1 MSRYFDNQSGL
12 STGASVGTPLSLSF
26 FCWYR
31 ETKYDAANP
40 GNTLIG
46 NWGASGTD
54 YNSLLYGGPGH
65 TAGLAMLDNSLNGHG
80 TNYPIPAPGSE
91 WDCAGFT
98 WNSAVNRFFAN
109 GIIIPVASPAA
120 NLHSSSIASLLIGAR
135 PDNLVFMSGWIAQ
148 VAVWLSTANGTDGLL
163 TPEQMTALMRGVSP
177 MVVKPRGLWGYWP
190 MIGADV
196 RDWSGNQRH
205 LTVYAGK
212 PRPSSYEP
220 DLYEGR
226 QIRRERRV
234 TVAAALAPPSTG
246 TFSTIK
252 FGTNLVVTDLGSGA
266 IRVDASAAT
275 EIAKQ
280 KRTVQILVTD
290 PNGLALTTGDGKAY
304 FTVPTLLNGHNL
316 VAAHAALTTV
326 SSSGLPTVQ
335 IANVTDSVDM
345 LSTKISV
352 DASELTSYTAAT
364 PPVIDTAHDDVATGD
379 LLRVDVDVAGT
390 GAKGLMVILTFEA
403 P

>member
-1 MSRYFDNQSGL
+1 MSRFFDNLSGL
-12 STGASVGTPLSLSF
+12 STGASVGTPLSISL

-31 ETKYDAANP
+31 ENKLDAANP
-40 GNTLIG
+40 GNSLIG
-46 NWGASGTD
+46 NWGAAATD
-54 YNSLLYGGPGH
+54 YNSYLYTGPGH
-65 TAGLAMLDNSLNGHG
+65 KMGLAMLDNSLNGHG
-80 TNYPIPAPGSE
+80 TTYPLPAPGSE

-98 WNSAVNRFFAN
+98 WNNGVNRIFGN

-120 NLHSSSIASLLIGAR
+120 NLHNSGAALLIGAR

-148 VAVWLSTANGTDGLL
+148 AAVWVSTANGTDGLL
-163 TPEQMTALMRGVSP
+163 TPEQMVALMRGVFP
-177 MVVKPRGLWGYWP
+177 LIVKPRGLWGYWP
-190 MIGADV
+190 MVGDDV
-196 RDWSGNQRH
+196 RDYSGNQRH

-212 PRPSSYEP
+212 PRPSNYEP
-220 DLYEGR
+220 DLYEGK

-234 TVAAALAPPSTG
+234 TVAAATNPPSVG

-290 PNGLALTTGDGKAY
+290 PNGLSLTTGDGKAY
-304 FTVPTLLNGHNL
+304 FTVPALLNGHNL

-326 SSSGLPTVQ
+326 SSSGLPTIQ

-345 LSTKISV
+345 LSTKITV

>member
-12 STGASVGTPLSLSF
+12 SIGASLGTPLSLSF

-31 ETKYDAANP
+31 ENKLDAVNP
-40 GNTLIG
+40 GNSLIG
-46 NWGASGTD
+46 NWGDGASN
-54 YNSLLYGGPGH
+54 YNSYLYTGPVH
-65 TAGLAMLDNSLNGHG
+65 KAGLAMLDAALNGHG
-80 TNYPIPAPGSE
+80 TTYPIPAPGSE

-98 WNSAVNRFFAN
+98 WSGAVNRFFAN

-120 NLHSSSIASLLIGAR
+120 NLHSAGGSLLIGAR

-148 VAVWLSTANGTDGLL
+148 AAVWMSAANSTDGVL
-163 TPEQMTALMRGVSP
+163 TPEQMVALMRGVSP
-177 MVVKPRGLWGYWP
+177 LVVKPIGLWGYWP
-190 MIGADV
+190 MVGADV

-205 LTVYAGK
+205 LIVYTGK

-220 DLYEGR
+220 DSYEDK
-226 QIRRERRV
+226 QIRRKRRA
-234 TVAAALAPPSTG
+234 TVAAATFPPSTG

-252 FGTNLVVTDLGSGA
+252 FGTNLIVTDLGSGA

-290 PNGLALTTGDGKAY
+290 PNGVALTTGDGKAY